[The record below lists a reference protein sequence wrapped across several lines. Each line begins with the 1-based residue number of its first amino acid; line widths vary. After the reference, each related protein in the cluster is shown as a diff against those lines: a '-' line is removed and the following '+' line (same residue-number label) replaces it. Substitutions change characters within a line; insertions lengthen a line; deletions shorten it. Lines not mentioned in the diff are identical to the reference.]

1 MSKPQTRAGVTDTC
15 QVTGFE
21 GKGSAP
27 NVIPSQ
33 TSAFMDCRLL
43 PGTTPKALLAE
54 LEAMVKDVP
63 GIKLEVIQAFD
74 AGVSEMDDAFF
85 DALARHAV
93 EGRDD
98 AVAGPVISP
107 GYTDSILARAKG
119 ARAYGFVPFDVTPE
133 ELATFHGRNE
143 RVSVKNVHR
152 GLEVLFKAVVD
163 VVAVP

>member
-1 MSKPQTRAGVTDTC
+1 MQ
-15 QVTGFE
+15 E
-21 GKGSAP
+21 
-27 NVIPSQ
+27 
-33 TSAFMDCRLL
+33 
-43 PGTTPKALLAE
+43 E
-54 LEAMVKDVP
+54 LEALVKDVP
-63 GIKLEVIQAFD
+63 GIKFEVVQAFE
-74 AGVSEMDDAFF
+74 AAVSEMDDPFF

-119 ARAYGFVPFDVTPE
+119 TRAYGFVPFEVTPE
-133 ELATFHGRNE
+133 ELATFHGRDE

-163 VVAVP
+163 VAAVP